1 MRCPSLLCSSCS
13 KNKLKGTFCGSKHF
27 PEVPAQSG
35 LSPPCPFLPPVGH
48 YFHLNSVLCPVL
60 ASSAYILSN
69 SLKNKV
75 DLSIYLSIHLP
86 TYLPTYLLMHPR
98 YTSSLQKNT
107 EKKIIIYH
115 LNIITTVATLVSF
128 FPLLFIYLCFFQ

>member
-60 ASSAYILSN
+60 TSSAYILSN

-75 DLSIYLSIHLP
+75 DP
-86 TYLPTYLLMHPR
+86 PTYLLMHPR
-98 YTSSLQKNT
+98 YTSSLQKNR
-107 EKKIIIYH
+107 EKENNH
-115 LNIITTVATLVSF
+115 LSFKYYNHCCHFGVFLSTLFHLS
-128 FPLLFIYLCFFQ
+128 LLLAVMMT

>member
-1 MRCPSLLCSSCS
+1 MRCPSSLCSSCS
-13 KNKLKGTFCGSKHF
+13 KNKLKGTFRGSKRF

-35 LSPPCPFLPPVGH
+35 LSPPCPFLPPLGH

-60 ASSAYILSN
+60 ASSAYILSH

-86 TYLPTYLLMHPR
+86 TYL
-98 YTSSLQKNT
+98 SFNT
-107 EKKIIIYH
+107 FKVYKLIAEKQRERK
-115 LNIITTVATLVSF
+115 
-128 FPLLFIYLCFFQ
+128 